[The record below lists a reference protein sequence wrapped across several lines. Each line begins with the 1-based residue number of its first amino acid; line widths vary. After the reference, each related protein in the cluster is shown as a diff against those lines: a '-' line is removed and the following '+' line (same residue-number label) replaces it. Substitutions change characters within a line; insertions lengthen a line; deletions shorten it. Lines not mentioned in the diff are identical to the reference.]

1 MADGKVSVPF
11 DHFLGYERGPHGE
24 LVVNEEQARIV
35 RLIYEWFLEGLTP
48 HAIAKK
54 LTDMGIPTPR
64 HGTKWWQGTVR
75 SILTNEKYKGDA
87 LMQKYYTEDFLTK
100 KQVLNQGVLPQ
111 YYVEG
116 NHEAIIPPET
126 FELVQQELERR
137 KTQKNRYS
145 GVDIFASRIVCGQCG
160 AYYGSKIWHSN
171 SASYRRVVFRCNRKY
186 NEHSRNPV
194 GKGKLCESP
203 HLYEEEIQ
211 SMFIKAINQL
221 LAHKQNIISSLERIC
236 DELCETSTMEAEK
249 AELNQEMVLISDRVN
264 QMIAENARV
273 AQNQDEYTVSFNE
286 LSERFKHMKEKRDAI
301 EQSIADTL
309 SKRSMFQAFMATL
322 KAQKEMVTEFE
333 PTLWGILLDHVTVFT
348 KEDVRFT
355 FRDGTEIRI

>member
-1 MADGKVSVPF
+1 
-11 DHFLGYERGPHGE
+11 
-24 LVVNEEQARIV
+24 
-35 RLIYEWFLEGLTP
+35 
-48 HAIAKK
+48 
-54 LTDMGIPTPR
+54 
-64 HGTKWWQGTVR
+64 
-75 SILTNEKYKGDA
+75 
-87 LMQKYYTEDFLTK
+87 
-100 KQVLNQGVLPQ
+100 
-111 YYVEG
+111 
-116 NHEAIIPPET
+116 
-126 FELVQQELERR
+126 
-137 KTQKNRYS
+137 
-145 GVDIFASRIVCGQCG
+145 
-160 AYYGSKIWHSN
+160 
-171 SASYRRVVFRCNRKY
+171 
-186 NEHSRNPV
+186 
-194 GKGKLCESP
+194 
-203 HLYEEEIQ
+203 
-211 SMFIKAINQL
+211 MFIKAINQL